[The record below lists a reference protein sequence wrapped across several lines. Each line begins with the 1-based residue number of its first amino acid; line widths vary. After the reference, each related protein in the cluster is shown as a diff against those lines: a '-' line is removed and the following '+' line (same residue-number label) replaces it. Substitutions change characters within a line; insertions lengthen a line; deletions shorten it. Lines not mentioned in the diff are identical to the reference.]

1 MHEQYLHHFG
11 MALLGCQEDGR
22 GAILQAAWGNVVFTA
37 VRGAEDVQKVG
48 MSWRPAMCQLAPAH
62 QAPSPKQH
70 TQQGV
75 SLQIGSDL

>member
-48 MSWRPAMCQLAPAH
+48 MSWQTCYVPAGASTSSTLTQTAH
-62 QAPSPKQH
+62 AA
-70 TQQGV
+70 
-75 SLQIGSDL
+75 GSQSSNWQ